1 MTTLDIAFNSLK
13 KTQTWDDAKS
23 RFPGLEAA
31 ILQGLRSES
40 DLHDESDEFGQPKAE
55 QGQTPKQSPVE
66 PAPEAPP
73 TENSIASERV
83 EAQNPNMTWRRAL
96 LGQGEAHDPERAL
109 REARRALTPSP
120 KVGVVPSIA
129 NRTKDMF
136 RRRVIDPMMA
146 QAKGPAQPMQPTPPT
161 PSTQPMQPTPP
172 TQPMQ
177 PTPVEPTP
185 KARDVSPYA

>member
-109 REARRALTPSP
+109 REARRALAPSP

-129 NRTKDMF
+129 NRAKDMF
-136 RRRVIDPMMA
+136 RERVIDPMMA
-146 QAKGPAQPMQPTPPT
+146 QAKGPAQTPE
-161 PSTQPMQPTPP
+161 Q
-172 TQPMQ
+172 
-177 PTPVEPTP
+177 TPVQTP
-185 KARDVSPYA
+185 VKPAPEAPRVSPWG